1 MPRLLRLPAW
11 PLALKVPLLV
21 AALVITVAVMISQ
34 VVLSRLVK
42 DQETNLTLLANAY
55 LDGLS
60 AAVLPAVIRGDVWET
75 FDALDRARGQ
85 YSGVQ
90 ARYAI
95 VELPNGSVLAASD
108 PASFPIH
115 SPVPPELRGKFL
127 QQDGLVINDGAG
139 RAWLTRGLRAE
150 GFSVG
155 RILAE
160 IDIAS
165 LLRVRSQVVLTLI
178 LVNGALALA
187 LSLIGYF
194 AVKHMLQPLGVLA
207 RHVERVREGRVEPIP
222 ERYRTDSCE

>member
-1 MPRLLRLPAW
+1 MPLT
-11 PLALKVPLLV
+11 LKVPLLV
-21 AALVITVAVMISQ
+21 AALMIAVAVIISQ
-34 VVLSRLVK
+34 IVLSRLVK
-42 DQETNLTLLANAY
+42 DQEANLTLLANAY

-85 YSGVQ
+85 YTGLE

-95 VELPNGSVLAASD
+95 AQLPDGSVLAASD
-108 PASFPIH
+108 PTSFPIH
-115 SPVPPELRGKFL
+115 SAVPADLRSKFSKE
-127 QQDGLVINDGAG
+127 DGLVINNEAG
-139 RAWLTRGLRAE
+139 RAWLMRGLRAE

-178 LVNGALALA
+178 LVNGGLGSRIFSDRLFCREAYASATWRSFAL
-187 LSLIGYF
+187 
-194 AVKHMLQPLGVLA
+194 
-207 RHVERVREGRVEPIP
+207 R
-222 ERYRTDSCE
+222 

>member
-42 DQETNLTLLANAY
+42 DQETNLALLANAY

-108 PASFPIH
+108 PASFPIR

-160 IDIAS
+160 IDIAG

-207 RHVERVREGRVEPIP
+207 RHVERVREGRVEPF
-222 ERYRTDSCE
+222 